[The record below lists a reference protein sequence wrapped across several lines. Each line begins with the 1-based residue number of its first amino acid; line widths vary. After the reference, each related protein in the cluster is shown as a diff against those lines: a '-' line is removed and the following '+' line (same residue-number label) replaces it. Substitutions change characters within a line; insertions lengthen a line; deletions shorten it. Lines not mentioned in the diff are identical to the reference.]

1 MSVGCDGCRFIGTK
15 ECCLQLKRRLELCDM
30 YSSGWDV
37 IVSAV
42 IIHLHCEVTTFEYPH
57 RPSIRAMVCYKKYF
71 VKNENDDENENEN
84 ENCLPDGNASVARV
98 ISLSSCL
105 SSC

>member
-42 IIHLHCEVTTFEYPH
+42 IIHLHCEVTTFGYPH
-57 RPSIRAMVCYKKYF
+57 RPSIRAMVCYKKCF
-71 VKNENDDENENEN
+71 VKK
-84 ENCLPDGNASVARV
+84 R
-98 ISLSSCL
+98 
-105 SSC
+105 